1 MIQRL
6 HGTLAAKS
14 IQRLERQHI
23 KVSAR
28 CPDEHLLELLTVAT
42 LAAGVVYELLDY
54 FQPSVLAKALS

>member
-54 FQPSVLAKALS
+54 FQP

>member
-1 MIQRL
+1 ML
-6 HGTLAAKS
+6 YSKEEYA
-14 IQRLERQHI
+14 LERQHI